1 MSDSASSQ
9 QRMPTD
15 QAELEVLA
23 ESRDDSHG
31 TRMAYLTGTKVP
43 WYVIAAWAIFAV
55 AYVVYQVV
63 YLLPSLRAWFAI
75 TH

>member
-1 MSDSASSQ
+1 MSDSVSNQ

-15 QAELEVLA
+15 QPELEFLT

-31 TRMAYLTGTKVP
+31 TRMTYLSGTKVP

-55 AYVVYQVV
+55 AYVAYQVI

-75 TH
+75 TQ